1 MKALIALVSLLSF
14 ILGSLSVQAA
24 SHPRTYTATI
34 NKDGTVLTQT
44 PQWIATVEHTNQEDY
59 AALYN
64 VKLVPSAFKKAP
76 AYCNVSTYD
85 YSSYEHTLHGV
96 AKLSSKPTKSEVNV
110 IGLML
115 GLNQPSGDSSMS
127 FYLVCGQ

>member
-1 MKALIALVSLLSF
+1 MKALIALVSVLSF

-44 PQWIATVEHTNQEDY
+44 PQWIATVEHTNQDDY

-76 AYCNVSTYD
+76 AILRSTMTAVCNLLCCITPRRLLST
-85 YSSYEHTLHGV
+85 
-96 AKLSSKPTKSEVNV
+96 
-110 IGLML
+110 
-115 GLNQPSGDSSMS
+115 PSN
-127 FYLVCGQ
+127 C